1 MRVWAASLFMAAVLM
16 VSCTPPSDQAAEH
29 VENLNSLSGDS
40 IQVLQLPPGLT
51 EISGLAVASDQTV
64 YAHDDEH
71 GIIYEVDI
79 STGEARSIFAL
90 GNPTLSEDFE
100 GIAVHGKWIYL
111 ITSDGVLFESPIGA
125 HQERVSYNRYETGI
139 GELCEV
145 EGLAVK
151 SEIKS
156 DPLADPTFLILCK
169 SPRENYYRDRLTV
182 FKWTFGARMEAP
194 THFLSI
200 DRDLILT
207 SKEQR
212 RFNPSAIEWVV
223 EDQTMFVISARN
235 RQVLHLNEEGDVL
248 SKHLLDELGHPQS
261 EGLTIMPNGDWII
274 ADEGQEGNPGTLSRY
289 LTGGP

>member
-1 MRVWAASLFMAAVLM
+1 MRVWAASLFIAVMFM
-16 VSCTPPSDQAAEH
+16 VSCTPTSDQGAEH

-40 IQVLQLPPGLT
+40 IQVLQLPPRLT

-64 YAHDDEH
+64 YAHDDEY
-71 GIIYEVDI
+71 GIIYELDI
-79 STGEARSIFAL
+79 STGEAISIFAL

-125 HQERVSYNRYETGI
+125 HRKRVSYNRYETGI

-156 DPLADPTFLILCK
+156 DPSADPTFLILCK
-169 SPRENYYRDRLTV
+169 SPREKYYRDRLTV
-182 FKWTFGARMEAP
+182 FKWTFGARMDAP

-223 EDQTMFVISARN
+223 KDQSMFVISARN

-274 ADEGQEGNPGTLSRY
+274 ADEGQGGNPGTLSRY
-289 LTGGP
+289 LIGGP

>member
-1 MRVWAASLFMAAVLM
+1 MRVWAASLFIAVMFM
-16 VSCTPPSDQAAEH
+16 VSCTPTSDQGAEH

-40 IQVLQLPPGLT
+40 IQVLQLPPRLT

-64 YAHDDEH
+64 YAHDDEY
-71 GIIYEVDI
+71 GIIYELDI
-79 STGEARSIFAL
+79 STGEAISIFAL

-125 HQERVSYNRYETGI
+125 HRKRVSYNRYETGI

-156 DPLADPTFLILCK
+156 DPSADPTFLILCK
-169 SPRENYYRDRLTV
+169 SPREKYYRDRLTV
-182 FKWTFGARMEAP
+182 FKWTFGARMDAP

-223 EDQTMFVISARN
+223 KDQSIFVISARN

-274 ADEGQEGNPGTLSRY
+274 ADEGQGGNPGTLSRY
-289 LTGGP
+289 LIGGP